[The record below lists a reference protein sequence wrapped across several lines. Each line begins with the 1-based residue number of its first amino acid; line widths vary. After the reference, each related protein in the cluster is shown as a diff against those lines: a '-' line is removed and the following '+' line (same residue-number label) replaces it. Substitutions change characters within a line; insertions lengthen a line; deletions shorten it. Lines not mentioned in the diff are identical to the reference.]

1 VSIDGHNGVAAGERV
16 QELLEELQVRNG
28 QLERALQSRVLIEQ
42 AKGVLSERYEIGI
55 DEAFELLRLAA
66 RSSRTR
72 IHHLAAEIITS
83 RTSPDAIELERAKPL
98 GYA

>member
-1 VSIDGHNGVAAGERV
+1 MSVHGHNGVAGAERV
-16 QELLEELQVRNG
+16 QDLLEELRVRNG

-42 AKGVLSERYEIGI
+42 AKGMLAERYGIGVE
-55 DEAFELLRLAA
+55 EAFELLRRAA

-72 IHHLAAEIITS
+72 IHQVAAEVLAS

-98 GYA
+98 S

>member
-1 VSIDGHNGVAAGERV
+1 MTIQGHNGFAGAERV
-16 QELLEELQVRNG
+16 QGLLEELRVRNG

-42 AKGVLSERYEIGI
+42 AKGILAERYGIGVE
-55 DEAFELLRLAA
+55 EAFELLRRAA

-72 IHHLAAEIITS
+72 IHHVAAEVLAS

-98 GYA
+98 G